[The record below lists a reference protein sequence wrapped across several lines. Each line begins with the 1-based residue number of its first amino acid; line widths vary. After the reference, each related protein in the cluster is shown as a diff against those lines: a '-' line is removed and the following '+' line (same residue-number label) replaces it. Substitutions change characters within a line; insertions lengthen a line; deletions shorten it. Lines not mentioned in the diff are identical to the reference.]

1 MPQKNTRQPK
11 THKALL
17 PLAWMYATGAWIRNK
32 LFDCGLL
39 PVEEFSVPVIS
50 VGNLTV
56 GGTGKTPHIEYLIEL
71 LAPHYSVAVLSRG
84 YRRKSKGFVCADART
99 TADEVGDEP
108 YQMHCKYPDVT
119 VAVDANR
126 RHGITQLLSREAKPD
141 VILLDDAHQHRYVRP
156 TLSIVLCDYNR
167 PVYKDFPLPAG
178 RLREPLGG
186 IGRADL
192 VVLTKCPHR
201 LDEDEYKEEAKQL
214 NFNVENLFASELQYK
229 ALKKFGSAQSLPLDH
244 FDTET
249 RIILLTG
256 IANPKPLTEYIR
268 KRFHNLSIHAYPDHH
283 DFTEN
288 EISELAK
295 DVTSS
300 TGKAIIITT
309 EKDAARLSNHT
320 LPDVIQKNMYVL
332 PLSIVMQQRKDK
344 KSFDKAVLEAIR
356 QHASRNSK

>member
-1 MPQKNTRQPK
+1 MPQDNTCLPK

-17 PLAWMYATGAWIRNK
+17 PLAWVYATGVWIRNK

-39 PVEEFSVPVIS
+39 AVEEFSVPVIS

-71 LAPHYSVAVLSRG
+71 LAPYYSIAVLSRG
-84 YRRKSKGFVCADART
+84 YRRKSKGFVCADAGT
-99 TADEVGDEP
+99 TADEIGDEP
-108 YQMHCKYPDVT
+108 YQLHSKYPDVT

-126 RHGITQLLSREAKPD
+126 RRGISLLLGRDAKPD

-156 TLSIVLCDYNR
+156 ALSIVLCDYNR
-167 PVYKDFPLPAG
+167 PVYKDCLLPAG

-186 IGRADL
+186 IRRADL

-201 LDEDEYKEEAKQL
+201 LDEEEYAEEAKRL
-214 NFNVENLFASELQYK
+214 KFNDRNIFASELQYK
-229 ALKKFGSAQSLPLDH
+229 ALKRFGSAQCLPLSH
-244 FDTET
+244 FDADTC
-249 RIILLTG
+249 IILLTG
-256 IANPKPLTEYIR
+256 IANPKPMTEYIR
-268 KRFHNLSIHAYPDHH
+268 KRFHNLSLYAYPDHH
-283 DFTEN
+283 SFTEN
-288 EISELAK
+288 EISELAT
-295 DVTSS
+295 DVASS

-332 PLSIVMQQRKDK
+332 PLNIVMQQRKGE
-344 KSFDKAVLEAIR
+344 KSFDETVLEAVR
-356 QHASRNSK
+356 QRAQKNAK